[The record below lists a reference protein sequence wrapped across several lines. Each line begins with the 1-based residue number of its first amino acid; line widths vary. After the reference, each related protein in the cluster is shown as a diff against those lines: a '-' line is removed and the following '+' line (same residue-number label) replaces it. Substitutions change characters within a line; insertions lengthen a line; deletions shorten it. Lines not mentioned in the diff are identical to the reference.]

1 MWRRHYQSSGKG
13 KDGISREIAAFL
25 MRDVRVH
32 DDGVEAFGGISNMVT
47 GPMGCGKTTLMIQL
61 AGAVGSLPSGISK
74 EEYSGQGILKP
85 ETVIWRGRRYD
96 YWNSLVPWNWKE
108 SYPMSPLAREVRIH
122 HHKGDTLDFFERYE
136 EPEPIEFNGNGLSIR
151 AYDTPDDLFNALV
164 PGGINVVYEPNTY
177 YLDPEVVRQ
186 ITKKTLEDLRLA
198 RLKRVNKK
206 GRTKVEATEP
216 VEAPSSAFW
225 FELIEYIMK
234 TKRQNE
240 FYSMFIDES
249 HQVAPEK
256 VPGEMWHLVGWLS
269 NSIIDMRRNNVS
281 LFLTTHDLKLVD
293 YRVVDRMLYFTWM
306 PGARIYKRIS
316 QINPYTPARLV
327 KGEFL
332 IEGMNPMQFGL
343 GTFNAIPNQ
352 PPVVYTEGLKAST

>member
-1 MWRRHYQSSGKG
+1 MWRRNYRSSGKG

-25 MRDVRVH
+25 LRDVRVH
-32 DDGVEAFGGISNMVT
+32 DDGVEAFGGISNMIT
-47 GPMGCGKTTLMIQL
+47 GPMGCGKTTFMIQL
-61 AGAVGSLPSGISK
+61 AASVGSLPSGAVK
-74 EEYSGQGILKP
+74 EEYSAQGILKP

-108 SYPMSPLAREVRIH
+108 CYPYSPIARDVRIH
-122 HHKGDTLDFFERYE
+122 HCVDDELVFLERYE
-136 EPEPIEFNGNGLSIR
+136 EPEEITFNGHGLSVCT
-151 AYDTPDDLFNALV
+151 YKNAQDVYANLV

-177 YLDPEVVRQ
+177 YLDPDVVNQ
-186 ITKKTLEDLRLA
+186 ITKKTLEDLRLT
-198 RLKRVNKK
+198 RLRRSRKK
-206 GRTKVEATEP
+206 NRPDTGEP

-225 FELIEYIMK
+225 FELIEYVMK
-234 TKRQNE
+234 TKRQSE
-240 FYSMFIDES
+240 FYSMFIDEA

-256 VPGEMWHLVGWLS
+256 VPGEMWHLIGWLS
-269 NSIIDMRRNNVS
+269 NSIIDMRRNNLS

-306 PGARIYKRIS
+306 PGARIYKRLS
-316 QINPYTPARLV
+316 QINPYTPARLI

-343 GTFNAIPNQ
+343 GTFNPIPNQ